1 MKKSTK
7 IMYMLSKLRWELKF
21 ECPSCSTID
30 EVCDG
35 LETITKML
43 ENSVIVDKNEFGL
56 DYDVDYKH
64 SDQYSPLT
72 KKAQLISKKIYVFRE
87 ENNDRFLTDAL
98 LERIKEDLLEAI
110 EERVDEDEQEN

>member
-56 DYDVDYKH
+56 DYDVDYRLSHKEAPLIKRVQLT
-64 SDQYSPLT
+64 SKKAYFFNENNERIYLT
-72 KKAQLISKKIYVFRE
+72 KGVQEGII
-87 ENNDRFLTDAL
+87 
-98 LERIKEDLLEAI
+98 EDLLEAI
-110 EERVDEDEQEN
+110 EERVDEDENN

>member
-56 DYDVDYKH
+56 SYELDYKH
-64 SDQYSPLT
+64 TDQYSPLT
-72 KKAQLISKKIYVFRE
+72 KRAQLISKKIYIFRE
-87 ENNDRFLTDAL
+87 DRDICLGNTLQKA
-98 LERIKEDLLEAI
+98 IKEDLLEAI
-110 EERVDEDEQEN
+110 EERVDEDESN